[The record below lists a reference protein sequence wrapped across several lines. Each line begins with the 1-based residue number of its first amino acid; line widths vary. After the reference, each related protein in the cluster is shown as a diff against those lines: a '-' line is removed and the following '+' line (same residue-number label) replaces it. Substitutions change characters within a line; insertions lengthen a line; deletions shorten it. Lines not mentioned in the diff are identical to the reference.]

1 MVRLEVGAAFVT
13 ALAASMA
20 GRAGVS
26 KQLLRLGGLLRSV
39 EAPRA
44 GNLVR
49 CDVMVGDVLAA
60 ELVGLSESA
69 FESRLRHEQRLVE
82 FEMVVLATVGPRFV
96 VEQALA
102 ETFVDLVSEHRM
114 RPDGDVGERR
124 VVLLREA
131 GIRHA
136 NGKRDWVLSVLTR
149 GGGIPG
155 EGGGADCIS
164 LATIAV
170 RAVEFVDED
179 IGVEQREFE

>member
-1 MVRLEVGAAFVT
+1 
-13 ALAASMA
+13 
-20 GRAGVS
+20 
-26 KQLLRLGGLLRSV
+26 
-39 EAPRA
+39 
-44 GNLVR
+44 
-49 CDVMVGDVLAA
+49 MVGDVLAA
-60 ELVGLSESA
+60 ELVGISESA

-102 ETFVDLVSEHRM
+102 ETFVDLVGEHRM

-155 EGGGADCIS
+155 EGGGADCVS
-164 LATIAV
+164 LAAIAV
-170 RAVEFVDED
+170 LAVEFVDED
-179 IGVEQREFE
+179 IGVQQRVFE